1 MQYLM
6 ASFPWPWE
14 KQLVL
19 SSRTQSQRLA
29 QLRGGGWG
37 LNPNQID
44 SKRSRSLS
52 AGPAVRQAKHVPNS
66 LYPCLAAW
74 AWASLPV
81 NPWEMDGVIVPGALM
96 RSPRL

>member
-1 MQYLM
+1 MSHGTVPLALGEETGPLRQE
-6 ASFPWPWE
+6 AVSE
-14 KQLVL
+14 V
-19 SSRTQSQRLA
+19 RTV
-29 QLRGGGWG
+29 RGGGWD

-44 SKRSRSLS
+44 SKSSRSLS
-52 AGPAVRQAKHVPNS
+52 ADPAVRQAKHVPNA

-74 AWASLPV
+74 SRASLPV

>member
-1 MQYLM
+1 M
-6 ASFPWPWE
+6 APSAWPWE
-14 KQLVL
+14 KGLLL
-19 SSRTQSQRLA
+19 SVRNQSQRLA

-52 AGPAVRQAKHVPNS
+52 ASPAVRQAKHVPNS
-66 LYPCLAAW
+66 PYPCLAAW

-81 NPWEMDGVIVPGALM
+81 NPWEMDGVIVSGALM